1 MKQYYEEK
9 ITFEEIKKKALIAG
23 TEILVSNLVD
33 QSGSIDFDK
42 LSNILGAYKD
52 AIEEIEK
59 NISYYKRQLEIYE
72 GNAYN
77 KEGGENN
84 EGNHTDREGHALE
97 DQDQGI

>member
-9 ITFEEIKKKALIAG
+9 ITHEEIKKQALIAG

-33 QSGSIDFDK
+33 QSGRIDFEK

-59 NISYYKRQLEIYE
+59 SISYYKRQLEIYE
-72 GNAYN
+72 KDEYN

-84 EGNHTDREGHALE
+84 D
-97 DQDQGI
+97 